1 MTATTRLGLRITI
14 WILLAGLLLVLA
26 ASAHAQNVRFNDVA
40 YQVTTLN
47 GQLIVK
53 AAAGAI
59 ATVCT
64 ETATGT
70 PCAPVASIY
79 PSRTSTTPS
88 TNSFVTADGFG
99 NFGFWTTPGTYV
111 LTITGPNIV
120 AYTYTVSIPH
130 AQDTEIRVLST
141 ITCGTTT
148 NGCIIVP
155 ASQPTPTNISI
166 SAGNPTGTNQNGGSL
181 FLTGGTPTGTGTGGD
196 VRLQPGPGGKVKL
209 DAGISTAST
218 AIKSQRFGPTCT
230 AASTGATCDTSYT
243 WTTPFAD
250 GNYEVTCTLSST
262 MTGVPTIALVHSHAA
277 TGFTLRIASILGS
290 SNTAN
295 VDCLAIHN

>member
-1 MTATTRLGLRITI
+1 MTATTRLGLRITAWLFI
-14 WILLAGLLLVLA
+14 AGLLLVLA
-26 ASAHAQNVRFNDVA
+26 AAAHAQNVRFNDVA

-79 PSRTSTTPS
+79 PNRTSTTPS

-120 AYTYTVSIPH
+120 PYTYTVSIPH
-130 AQDTEIRVLST
+130 AQDTNLQALTT
-141 ITCGTTT
+141 ITCTGTSC
-148 NGCIIVP
+148 NLN
-155 ASQPTPTNISI
+155 PT
-166 SAGNPTGTNQNGGSL
+166 AQPTGTPLNLTAGNATGTNASGGNVNINS
-181 FLTGGTPTGTGTGGD
+181 GARTGTGSPGNINIEPATGGKI
-196 VRLQPGPGGKVKL
+196 LLAGGIH
-209 DAGISTAST
+209 ATST
-218 AIKSQRFGPTCT
+218 AIKAQRFGPTCT
-230 AASTGATCDTSYT
+230 AASTGATCDTAYT
-243 WTTPFAD
+243 WSSPFAD
-250 GNYEVTCTLSST
+250 TNYQIACTLSGTPTGAPVTVST
-262 MTGVPTIALVHSHAA
+262 HTQTAA
-277 TGFTLRIASILGS
+277 GFALRIASILGS
-290 SNTAN
+290 SNAASA
-295 VDCLAIHN
+295 DCLAIHN